1 MLINSNKE
9 SVTEH
14 VKFISY
20 TGKYPNLC
28 YGDLMLE
35 KKRKKV
41 IFGNMYDIRM
51 NKRTG
56 IYPSFW
62 HSCGYISEDYEAY
75 TGEWQIDVSEIPEEY
90 RKYASE
96 IDEVFNANVPYGCC
110 GGCI

>member
-1 MLINSNKE
+1 MLINSNIE

-28 YGDLMLE
+28 RGDLTLE
-35 KKRKKV
+35 IDGEKV
-41 IFGNMYDIRM
+41 IFGNGYDIKM
-51 NKRTG
+51 NKRKG
-56 IYPSFW
+56 VYPIFW
-62 HSCGYISEDYEAY
+62 HSGGYISANYEAY
-75 TGEWQIDVSEIPEEY
+75 KGEWQIDVSEIPEEY

-96 IDEVFNANVPYGCC
+96 IDEVFNVNVPYGCC

>member
-28 YGDLMLE
+28 CGDLTLE
-35 KKRKKV
+35 IDGEKV
-41 IFGNMYDIRM
+41 IFGSMYCSRM
-51 NKRTG
+51 SERKG
-56 IYPSFW
+56 ICPIFW
-62 HSCGYISEDYEAY
+62 YSGGYIRNYEAHK
-75 TGEWQIDVSEIPEEY
+75 GEWQIDVSEIPEEY

>member
-9 SVTEH
+9 STTEH

-28 YGDLMLE
+28 CGDLTLE
-35 KKRKKV
+35 IDGEKV
-41 IFGNMYDIRM
+41 IFGSRYDNKM
-51 NKRTG
+51 NKRKG
-56 IYPSFW
+56 VYPIFW
-62 HSCGYISEDYEAY
+62 YSGGYIRSYEAY
-75 TGEWQIDVSEIPEEY
+75 KGEWQIDVSEIPEEY

>member
-28 YGDLMLE
+28 HGDLTLE
-35 KKRKKV
+35 IDGEKV
-41 IFGNMYDIRM
+41 IFGSVYDSRM
-51 NKRTG
+51 NKRKCV
-56 IYPSFW
+56 YPLFW
-62 HSCGYISEDYEAY
+62 CSGGYISEDYEAY
-75 TGEWQIDVSEIPEEY
+75 TGEWKIYVSKIPEEY

>member
-28 YGDLMLE
+28 CGDLTLE
-35 KKRKKV
+35 IDGEKV
-41 IFGNMYDIRM
+41 IFGSMYCSRM
-51 NKRTG
+51 SERKG
-56 IYPSFW
+56 IYPIFW
-62 HSCGYISEDYEAY
+62 HSGGYIRNYEAY
-75 TGEWQIDVSEIPEEY
+75 QGEWQIDVSEIPEEY

-96 IDEVFNANVPYGCC
+96 IDEVFTTNVPYGCC

>member
-28 YGDLMLE
+28 RGDLTLE
-35 KKRKKV
+35 IDGEKV
-41 IFGNMYDIRM
+41 IFGNGYDIKM
-51 NKRTG
+51 NKRKG
-56 IYPSFW
+56 VYPIFW
-62 HSCGYISEDYEAY
+62 RPGGYISANYEAY
-75 TGEWQIDVSEIPEEY
+75 KGEWQIDVSEIPEEY

-96 IDEVFNANVPYGCC
+96 IDETFTTNVPYGCC

>member
-9 SVTEH
+9 SATKH

-28 YGDLMLE
+28 CGDLTLE
-35 KKRKKV
+35 VDGEKV
-41 IFGNMYDIRM
+41 IFGNGYDIKM
-51 NKRTG
+51 NKRKG
-56 IYPSFW
+56 VYPIFW
-62 HSCGYISEDYEAY
+62 HSGGYISSNYEAY
-75 TGEWQIDVSEIPEEY
+75 KGEWQIDVSEIPEEY

-96 IDEVFNANVPYGCC
+96 IDEVFTTNVPYGCC

>member
-28 YGDLMLE
+28 YGDLTLE
-35 KKRKKV
+35 IDGEKV
-41 IFGNMYDIRM
+41 IFGSVYDSRM
-51 NKRTG
+51 NKRKG
-56 IYPSFW
+56 VYPIFW
-62 HSCGYISEDYEAY
+62 NSGGYISGDYKAY
-75 TGEWQIDVSEIPEEY
+75 TGEWEIYVSKIPEEY